1 VLHELIGGKESER
14 AQFEGGARSKAKMAG
29 SDLAGFCFEEDDS
42 EDEYDAVGSDLVNDG
57 NKFSNVASSCLFT
70 L

>member
-1 VLHELIGGKESER
+1 
-14 AQFEGGARSKAKMAG
+14 MAG

-42 EDEYDAVGSDLVNDG
+42 EDEYDAAGSDLVNDG
-57 NKFSNVASSCLFT
+57 NKFSNVASSCLST

>member
-1 VLHELIGGKESER
+1 MLKER
-14 AQFEGGARSKAKMAG
+14 KCKRWGAQSKPKMAA

-42 EDEYDAVGSDLVNDG
+42 EDEYDAAGSDLVNDG
-57 NKFSNVASSCLFT
+57 NKFSKVASSCLST